1 MAFSCLT
8 AFPLIFTQLMGSIIF
23 GPTMYVPDTFLD
35 YSISVSPPCTL
46 PAPPFEGLIR
56 WHYQPVPNSVY
67 EGWVILFQM
76 VQTLVDLP
84 PRLWFGVSMIFSFR
98 QFLKCNA
105 NDLT

>member
-1 MAFSCLT
+1 
-8 AFPLIFTQLMGSIIF
+8 MGSNIF
-23 GPTMYVPDTFLD
+23 GPSMYVPDTFLD

-56 WHYQPVPNSVY
+56 WHYQPVPNGVY

-84 PRLWFGVSMIFSFR
+84 PMLWFGVSMIFSFR

-105 NDLT
+105 NYLT